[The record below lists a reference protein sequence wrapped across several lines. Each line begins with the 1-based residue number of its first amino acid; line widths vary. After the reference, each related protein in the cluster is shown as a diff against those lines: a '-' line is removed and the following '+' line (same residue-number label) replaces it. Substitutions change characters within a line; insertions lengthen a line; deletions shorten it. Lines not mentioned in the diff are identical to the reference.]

1 MADEKAEE
9 KADETPKKRAAPA
22 GAAKKRASSSSRA
35 RGETRRT
42 RPNAVKVAREAREQL
57 EELLD
62 RTSEGVIGVR
72 RTDDGWE
79 VDLEVVETRRVPDT
93 TDVLAIYRVQLD
105 TSGSLEGYQRLERY
119 IRGQA
124 EGGVTDG

>member
-1 MADEKAEE
+1 MADEKAAE
-9 KADETPKKRAAPA
+9 KTEETPKKRAAPA
-22 GAAKKRASSSSRA
+22 GAAKKRAPSSSKA
-35 RGETRRT
+35 PRRT
-42 RPNAVKVAREAREQL
+42 RPNAAKVAREAREQL

-62 RTSEGVIGVR
+62 RASEGVIGVR

-79 VDLEVVETRRVPDT
+79 VDLEVVETRRIPDT

-105 TSGSLEGYQRLERY
+105 TSGTLEGYQRLERY

-124 EGGVTDG
+124 EGGVADG